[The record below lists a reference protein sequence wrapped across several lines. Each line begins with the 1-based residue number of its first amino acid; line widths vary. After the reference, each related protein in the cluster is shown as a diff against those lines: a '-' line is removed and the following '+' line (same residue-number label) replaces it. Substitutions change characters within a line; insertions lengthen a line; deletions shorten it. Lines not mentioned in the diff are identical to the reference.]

1 MDLNLKGRVTV
12 ITGPAKGMGAAIT
25 MAFAAE
31 GARLALLGRDV
42 VAVEPVAEEARAA
55 GAEAIVDSV
64 RSDRRQAMRK
74 RCRQGEGRVWPHR
87 YPGERRRRL
96 GSDR

>member
-42 VAVEPVAEEARAA
+42 VASNRSPGRRAPPA
-55 GAEAIVDSV
+55 PR
-64 RSDRRQAMRK
+64 RS
-74 RCRQGEGRVWPHR
+74 
-87 YPGERRRRL
+87 
-96 GSDR
+96 